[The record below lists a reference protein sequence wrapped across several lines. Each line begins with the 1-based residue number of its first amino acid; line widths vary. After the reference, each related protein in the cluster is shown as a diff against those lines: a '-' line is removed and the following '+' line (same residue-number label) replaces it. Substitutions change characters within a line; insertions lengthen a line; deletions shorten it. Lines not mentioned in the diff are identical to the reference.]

1 MLTILTIRW
10 CRRSVGESCELWE
23 VLSEDVWQGKV
34 RGYRLSATCV
44 HFDARAKTA
53 HSRSIQRQRRP
64 GTSVAK
70 SFAVRFAAGARL
82 SVSVAFVGFR
92 ALFTLLYNLF
102 YLPCKLHDLNRAFA
116 TLCAGS
122 RRGAGAA
129 SDYRRLASEPSGS
142 GAAPPYIAH
151 RMATHLSPH
160 RLTREY
166 ESECKKIETT
176 GLTNLRQQ

>member
-1 MLTILTIRW
+1 MLTISTIRW

-82 SVSVAFVGFR
+82 SVSVAFDSSVF
-92 ALFTLLYNLF
+92 AL
-102 YLPCKLHDLNRAFA
+102 YLRYSTIC
-116 TLCAGS
+116 S
-122 RRGAGAA
+122 I
-129 SDYRRLASEPSGS
+129 YLASC
-142 GAAPPYIAH
+142 
-151 RMATHLSPH
+151 MT
-160 RLTREY
+160 
-166 ESECKKIETT
+166 
-176 GLTNLRQQ
+176 

>member
-44 HFDARAKTA
+44 HFDAKQTA

-70 SFAVRFAAGARL
+70 SFAVRFADGARL
-82 SVSVAFVGFR
+82 SVSVAFVVF
-92 ALFTLLYNLF
+92 APFIYVTLQFVLFTLQV
-102 YLPCKLHDLNRAFA
+102 A
-116 TLCAGS
+116 
-122 RRGAGAA
+122 
-129 SDYRRLASEPSGS
+129 
-142 GAAPPYIAH
+142 
-151 RMATHLSPH
+151 
-160 RLTREY
+160 
-166 ESECKKIETT
+166 
-176 GLTNLRQQ
+176 

>member
-122 RRGAGAA
+122 VARSPGRGGGVRLSTPRVRALRVRRRAPIHRTSHGDAPQP
-129 SDYRRLASEPSGS
+129 PS
-142 GAAPPYIAH
+142 AY
-151 RMATHLSPH
+151 T
-160 RLTREY
+160 
-166 ESECKKIETT
+166 
-176 GLTNLRQQ
+176 